1 MITEKKI
8 ISIVALLFWGE
19 IGGTVPPGPCGA
31 KYHLASLTFYSILY
45 CATIFRLTFYNTK
58 KDSWMDGIVLA
69 SFRVNLYNQ
78 RRAVLQKSSMMGGFY
93 WLTISIAT
101 LSIDLPVP
109 GLRYCLMILRT

>member
-1 MITEKKI
+1 M
-8 ISIVALLFWGE
+8 VALLFWGE